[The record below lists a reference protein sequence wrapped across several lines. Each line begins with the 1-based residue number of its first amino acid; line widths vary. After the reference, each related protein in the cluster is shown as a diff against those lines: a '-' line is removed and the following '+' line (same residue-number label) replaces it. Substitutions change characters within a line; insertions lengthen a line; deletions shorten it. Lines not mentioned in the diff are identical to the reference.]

1 MESNK
6 KIIEYDIIEA
16 QYLKDTN
23 KGLISLVNK
32 KIKEGWIPLGGLCG
46 LRMAGGIDRFHQTMI
61 KYEIIKY
68 N

>member
-32 KIKEGWIPLGGLCG
+32 KIKEGWIPLGGLCQPSDK
-46 LRMAGGIDRFHQTMI
+46 RRYSQTMI
-61 KYEIIKY
+61 KYETIK
-68 N
+68 

>member
-16 QYLKDTN
+16 QYLKDIN
-23 KGLISLVNK
+23 KGLISLVNQ
-32 KIKEGWIPLGGLCG
+32 KIKKGWIPLGGVLLDTSLSG
-46 LRMAGGIDRFHQTMI
+46 PLFYQTMI
-61 KYEIIKY
+61 KYETIKY

>member
-6 KIIEYDIIEA
+6 KIIQYDIIEA

-32 KIKEGWIPLGGLCG
+32 KIKEGWIPLGGLCEHAEHG
-46 LRMAGGIDRFHQTMI
+46 RFSQTMI
-61 KYEIIKY
+61 KYETIKY

>member
-23 KGLISLVNK
+23 KGLISLVNQ
-32 KIKEGWIPLGGLCG
+32 KIKKGWIPLGGVLLDTSLSG
-46 LRMAGGIDRFHQTMI
+46 PLFYQTMI
-61 KYEIIKY
+61 KYETIKY